1 MDADV
6 SRVLH
11 HLQEVE
17 LALLL
22 ELRLKR
28 WRRVEVILDGALAV
42 AADDE
47 DLLDAARERLFDD
60 VLDGRLIDDWQH
72 LLRRRLRRRQEA
84 RTVAGRRNDC
94 FSDFLH
100 VKFP

>member
-22 ELRLKR
+22 ELCLKR
-28 WRRVEVILDGALAV
+28 RRRVEVILDGALAV

-72 LLRRRLRRRQEA
+72 LLRRRLRSRQEA
-84 RTVAGRRNDC
+84 RAVACCWNDR

-100 VKFP
+100 VEFP